1 MSDIFS
7 IGFYNLEN
15 LFDPFD
21 KETSLDKDYTP
32 NGRFKWDREKYNQK
46 ITHLSGVISK
56 VGLMRSKKPPVLLGV
71 CEVENENC
79 LHDLI
84 TSDHLKDFNYAYVF
98 HQSADPRGMHVAFLY
113 QSNYFTV
120 ADYKAHSL
128 DLDCESETDHTRD
141 ILHISGNFFG
151 HKIHLLLNHWPSRT
165 DGTKKTNHK
174 RMSASQSVQK
184 IIMEIKK
191 NELEANIVIMGDFND
206 DPTSQS
212 MLGYSSNGFIN
223 PMAEFQKQ
231 KKGSVKYKGKWIMF
245 DQILFNKTLQEASW
259 FKYLGSQIFVE
270 PTLIQKSG
278 RHKGS
283 PKRTFNGSYHQ
294 GGYSD
299 HFPVFIYFEN
309 TSF

>member
-1 MSDIFS
+1 
-7 IGFYNLEN
+7 
-15 LFDPFD
+15 
-21 KETSLDKDYTP
+21 
-32 NGRFKWDREKYNQK
+32 
-46 ITHLSGVISK
+46 
-56 VGLMRSKKPPVLLGV
+56 
-71 CEVENENC
+71 
-79 LHDLI
+79 
-84 TSDHLKDFNYAYVF
+84 
-98 HQSADPRGMHVAFLY
+98 
-113 QSNYFTV
+113 
-120 ADYKAHSL
+120 
-128 DLDCESETDHTRD
+128 
-141 ILHISGNFFG
+141 
-151 HKIHLLLNHWPSRT
+151 
-165 DGTKKTNHK
+165 
-174 RMSASQSVQK
+174 
-184 IIMEIKK
+184 MEIKK